1 MKNKIY
7 ISAPISGYNIEE
19 RRATFKAV
27 ADILERQDYI
37 VFNPMDNGVPAE
49 AATRYHMRADIKM
62 MLQSDEVVFL
72 DKWLHSAGCHTEF
85 MVAAAIGLTIHF
97 GTFEN
102 GVLTMTENKFR

>member
-7 ISAPISGYNIEE
+7 ISAPISGYNIDE

-27 ADILERQDYI
+27 ADILERQGYI

-49 AATRYHMRADIKM
+49 SATKYHMRADIKM
-62 MLQSDEVVFL
+62 MLQSDDIVFL

-85 MVAAAIGLTIHF
+85 IVATAIGLTIHF

-102 GVLTMTENKFR
+102 GVLTMNETNFK